1 MRLDVA
7 SAARLIDRF
16 GTLTPIGEGQMGA
29 VFEGYDSARNCRV
42 AIKLLKS
49 TDSDAVRRMQR
60 EAAVLSRVRHPN
72 VCAIHEFGETD
83 GQPWIMMPL
92 VEGCALDQAW
102 QELPLDARVDLLI
115 DICRGVEAAHAAG
128 LIHRDIKPAN
138 ILVCRDEQG
147 LLTPVVMD
155 FGIARAEHG
164 DDGTLTA
171 TGEVVGTPESMAPEQ
186 VRGERECID
195 RRTDVWAIGGLLY
208 RALCDRP
215 PFAGKSA
222 AEVMTQI
229 INRDVPNPR
238 RYQPEIPGSLA
249 RICMQCLEREP
260 ARRYA
265 DVSAIREDLQRYL
278 GGLAVRARDTGI
290 GYALRRSWHR
300 NRLAWSVGA
309 VMSVSLLLAMSGW
322 VYARIDAA
330 HREVLAREL
339 GATREMVR
347 SRMHIAYLAPLHDLR
362 SEREALAQMGRDAM
376 AHLAGES
383 EGIRTLARRSA
394 GLSALALSDFPEVV
408 STLTPL
414 AEAGMADEVDLKA
427 LASAHLQLYQLAA
440 DRFADLPA
448 PERNSALSGARAR
461 DLLPARAYLAR
472 TESSDGLER
481 VRLLL
486 IDNQFDDARQ
496 ALARIPAEPPT
507 EYARQW
513 LSGDLAMAEAAQQA
527 GRGRREAAQRAYLQA
542 QALFEVAAS
551 TARSDGRV
559 LRRVCDA
566 ALGGYRQRLSL
577 GAAAPVSPEALHA
590 ACSEALV
597 ANPSDPITHETLA
610 AVWET
615 IARNHDL
622 RQEGAEMAQ
631 ALAAAI
637 QHADLALQQAPEL
650 LGARLIGARAR
661 HLQAGHL
668 ADDLDAGLALYDR
681 AIAMLDPLLVD
692 APGFAPAWLLKG
704 RLLSQRTR
712 LLNNHGKQDQVQSFD
727 SALTALRE
735 ARRLRPQDP
744 DTLNALG
751 LALVFQFYILRNNDL
766 SAATAVMEEA
776 IALLDEALVTSP
788 DDPELLFGQGA
799 NLGDLWGAQANWAST
814 DAGFDAATPTLERA
828 LALLAR
834 LRAVAPGRSD
844 GYAQAIAQLATYAE
858 LARARALP
866 RLPQLRQA
874 QAIAAGAAAAKITLD
889 QSLLAWLAMEAAV
902 ALDEADSSEAATA
915 FADSDRYL
923 RTAENDPEEVYG
935 ASRQRLEWVVAR
947 LRWALRKGL
956 SVTATIA
963 QGEATIK
970 ALLAHP
976 RGAAD
981 GIVYCNAGAFH
992 WLLGEHAISA
1002 GGLAPAARIEL
1013 ADQAF
1018 ADCKKSNPSYARRW
1032 GAVYAAVAAR
1042 VASSRNL

>member
-1 MRLDVA
+1 M
-7 SAARLIDRF
+7 DRF

-29 VFEGYDSARNCRV
+29 VFEGYDSERQCRV

-49 TDSDAVRRMQR
+49 TDPDAVRRMQR

-72 VCAIHEFGETD
+72 VCEIHEFGESD
-83 GQPWIMMPL
+83 GQPWITMPL
-92 VEGCALDQAW
+92 IEGCALDQAW
-102 QELPLDARVDLLI
+102 QELPLDARVDVLI

-138 ILVCRDEQG
+138 ILVCSDEQG
-147 LLTPVVMD
+147 SLTPLVMD

-164 DDGTLTA
+164 DESALTA
-171 TGEVVGTPESMAPEQ
+171 TGEIVGTPESMAPEQ
-186 VRGERECID
+186 VRGEREQID
-195 RRTDVWAIGGLLY
+195 RRTDVWGIGGLLY

-215 PFAGKSA
+215 PFEGKSA

-229 INRDVPNPR
+229 IHRDVPNPR
-238 RYQPEIPGSLA
+238 RYQSAVPGSLA

-265 DVSAIREDLQRYL
+265 DVSAIREDLQRYRS
-278 GGLAVRARDTGI
+278 GLAVWARDTGI

-309 VMSVSLLLAMSGW
+309 VMTVGLLLAMSAW
-322 VYARIDAA
+322 VYARIDAV

-362 SEREALAQMGRDAM
+362 AEREALARIGREAM

-383 EGIRTLARRSA
+383 EGIRTLARRSL
-394 GLSALALSDFPEVV
+394 GLSALALGDYHEVV
-408 STLTPL
+408 ATLTPL
-414 AEAGMADEVDLKA
+414 ASAGLADGTDLRA

-440 DRFADLPA
+440 DRFADLPDA
-448 PERNSALSGARAR
+448 ERNSALSGARER
-461 DLLPARAYLAR
+461 DLLPARAYLAS
-472 TESSDGLER
+472 TGATDGLER

-486 IDNQFDDARQ
+486 IDNSFDDARH
-496 ALARIPAEPPT
+496 ALTQIPAEPPT

-513 LSGDLAMAEAAQQA
+513 LSGDLAMAEAAHLA
-527 GRGRREAAQRAYLQA
+527 GRGQRESAQQAYATA

-577 GAAAPVSPEALHA
+577 GAAAPASPQALHA
-590 ACSEALV
+590 ACGDALV
-597 ANPSDPITHETLA
+597 ANPSDPKTHETLA
-610 AVWET
+610 AVWEA
-615 IARNHDL
+615 IAQNHDL
-622 RQEGAEMAQ
+622 RHEVAAMTQ
-631 ALAAAI
+631 ALKAAI

-650 LGARLIGARAR
+650 LGARLIGARAL

-692 APGFAPAWLLKG
+692 APGFAPGWLLRG

-712 LLNNHGKQDQVQSFD
+712 LLNNHSSQDHVQSFD
-727 SALTALRE
+727 LALTALRE

-744 DTLNALG
+744 DTINALG
-751 LALVFQFYILRNNDL
+751 LALVFQFYILRNQDL
-766 SAATAVMEEA
+766 ASAARVMDEA
-776 IALLDEALVTSP
+776 IALLDEALTTTP
-788 DDPELLFGQGA
+788 DDPELLFSQGA
-799 NLGDLWGAQANWAST
+799 NLGDLWAAQANWSET
-814 DAGFDAATPTLERA
+814 DAGFDAATPTLERG
-828 LALLAR
+828 LSLLAR
-834 LRAVAPGRSD
+834 LRSVAPGRAD
-844 GYAQAIAQLATYAE
+844 GYAQAIAQLATYGE
-858 LARARALP
+858 LARARSLP
-866 RLPQLRQA
+866 RLPQLLLA
-874 QAIAAGAAAAKITLD
+874 QAIAAEAASAGISLD
-889 QSLLAWLAMEAAV
+889 QSLLAWLTMERAV
-902 ALDEADSSEAATA
+902 ALDEVDSDEAAKA
-915 FADSDRYL
+915 FADSDRHL
-923 RTAENDPEEVYG
+923 RAAMSDPEELYS
-935 ASRQRLEWVVAR
+935 ATRQRLEWVVAR
-947 LRWALRKGL
+947 LRWTLRKNL

-992 WLLGEHAISA
+992 WLLGEHAITA
-1002 GGLAPAARIEL
+1002 EGLAPVARI
-1013 ADQAF
+1013 AQANQAF
-1018 ADCKKSNPSYARRW
+1018 ARCQQLNASYARRW
-1032 GAVYAAVAAR
+1032 SALADAAAAWVPAPR
-1042 VASSRNL
+1042 EL

>member
-1 MRLDVA
+1 
-7 SAARLIDRF
+7 
-16 GTLTPIGEGQMGA
+16 MGA
-29 VFEGYDSARNCRV
+29 VYEGYDSERHCRV

-72 VCAIHEFGETD
+72 VCAIHELGETG

-92 VEGCALDQAW
+92 IEGCALDQAW

-115 DICRGVEAAHAAG
+115 DICRGIEATHAAG

-147 LLTPVVMD
+147 RLTPMVMD

-164 DDGTLTA
+164 DDGALTA
-171 TGEVVGTPESMAPEQ
+171 TGEIVGTPESMAPEQ

-229 INRDVPNPR
+229 IHRDVPNPR
-238 RYQPEIPGSLA
+238 RYRPEIPGSLA

-265 DVSAIREDLQRYL
+265 DVSAIREDLQRYR
-278 GGLAVRARDTGI
+278 GGLSVRARDTGI

-309 VMSVSLLLAMSGW
+309 VMTVGLLLALSGW
-322 VYARIDAA
+322 VHARIDAA

-362 SEREALAQMGRDAM
+362 PERDALAQMGRDAM
-376 AHLAGES
+376 THLAGQS
-383 EGIRTLARRSA
+383 DGIRMLARRSA
-394 GLSALALSDFPEVV
+394 GLSALALGDYPEVV
-408 STLTPL
+408 AMLTPL
-414 AEAGMADEVDLKA
+414 ARAGLADEVDFKA

-440 DRFADLPA
+440 ERFADLPDA
-448 PERNSALSGARAR
+448 ERDSALSGARAR
-461 DLLPARAYLAR
+461 DLLPARAYLAE
-472 TESSDGLER
+472 TDATDGVER

-486 IDNQFDDARQ
+486 IDNQLEDARQ
-496 ALARIPAEPPT
+496 ALARISAEPVT
-507 EYARQW
+507 EYTRQW
-513 LSGDLAMAEAAQQA
+513 LSGDLAMADAAHQA
-527 GRGRREAAQRAYLQA
+527 GRGERELAQQAYAQA
-542 QALFEVAAS
+542 QSLFEVAAA

-577 GAAAPVSPEALHA
+577 GATAPQSPESLHPACA
-590 ACSEALV
+590 ATLV

-622 RQEGAEMAQ
+622 RQEGADMDR

-637 QHADLALQQAPEL
+637 AHADRAIEQAPGL

-692 APGFAPAWLLKG
+692 APGFASGWLLSG

-712 LLNNHGKQDQVQSFD
+712 LLNNHGKQEQAQSFER
-727 SALTALRE
+727 ALAALRE
-735 ARRLRPQDP
+735 ARRLRPRDP
-744 DTLNALG
+744 DTVNALG
-751 LALVFQFYILRNNDL
+751 LALVFQFYILRNKDL
-766 SAATAVMEEA
+766 VAATEVMGEA
-776 IALLDEALVTSP
+776 IALLDEALTATP
-788 DDPELLFGQGA
+788 DDPELLYSQGA
-799 NLGDLWGAQANWAST
+799 NLGDLWGAQANWATT
-814 DAGFDAATPTLERA
+814 DAEFNAAMPTLDRG
-828 LALLAR
+828 LMLLAR
-834 LRAVAPGRSD
+834 LRQIAPGRTD
-844 GYAQAIAQLATYAE
+844 CYAQPIAQLATYAE

-866 RLPQLRQA
+866 RLPQLQQA
-874 QAIAAGAAAAKITLD
+874 QAIATEAASAKITLD

-902 ALDEADSSEAATA
+902 ALDEVDSSETAAA
-915 FADSDRYL
+915 FAESDRYL
-923 RTAENDPEEVYG
+923 RVAERDPEEFYG
-935 ASRQRLEWVVAR
+935 ANRQRLEWVVAR
-947 LRWALRKGL
+947 LRWAVRGQRPLA
-956 SVTATIA
+956 ATIA
-963 QGEATIK
+963 QGDATIK

-976 RGAAD
+976 RGGSD
-981 GIVYCNAGAFH
+981 GIVHCNAGAFH
-992 WLLGEHAISA
+992 WLLGDQAITA
-1002 GGLAPAARIEL
+1002 AGLAPFMRIEL

-1018 ADCKKSNPSYARRW
+1018 IRCQQLNPSYARRW
-1032 GAVYAAVAAR
+1032 TATAEAVAAR
-1042 VASSRNL
+1042 VAATPAR

>member
-1 MRLDVA
+1 MA

-29 VFEGYDSARNCRV
+29 VFEGYDSERSCRV

-92 VEGCALDQAW
+92 VEGRALDQAW

-147 LLTPVVMD
+147 LLTPMVMD

-164 DDGTLTA
+164 DDGALTA
-171 TGEVVGTPESMAPEQ
+171 TGDIVGTPECMAPEQ
-186 VRGERECID
+186 VRGDREHID
-195 RRTDVWAIGGLLY
+195 GRTDVWAMGGLLY

-215 PFAGKSA
+215 PFDGKSA

-229 INRDVPNPR
+229 IHRDVPSPR

-265 DVSAIREDLQRYL
+265 DVSAIREDLQRYRS
-278 GGLAVRARDTGI
+278 GLAVWARDTGI

-309 VMSVSLLLAMSGW
+309 VMTVGLLLALSGW

-362 SEREALAQMGRDAM
+362 AERETLARLGRDAM

-414 AEAGMADEVDLKA
+414 AEAGLADEIDLKA

-448 PERNSALSGARAR
+448 PERNSALSGARER

-472 TESSDGLER
+472 VGPTDGLEQ

-486 IDNQFDDARQ
+486 IELQIDDARQ
-496 ALARIPAEPPT
+496 ALARFPAEPPT

-513 LSGDLAMAEAAQQA
+513 LNGDLAMAEAAQLA
-527 GRGRREAAQRAYLQA
+527 GRGQRKAAQQAYAQA
-542 QALFEVAAS
+542 QSMFEVAAR

-590 ACSEALV
+590 ACSAALV

-610 AVWET
+610 TVWET

-622 RQEGAEMAQ
+622 RQEGSAMEQ
-631 ALAAAI
+631 ALTAAI

-668 ADDLDAGLALYDR
+668 ADDLEAGLALYDR
-681 AIAMLDPLLVD
+681 AIAMLDPLLVE
-692 APGFAPAWLLKG
+692 APGFAPAWLLRG

-727 SALTALRE
+727 PALIDLRE

-751 LALVFQFYILRNNDL
+751 LTLVFQFYILRDDDMA
-766 SAATAVMEEA
+766 SANQVMTEA
-776 IALLDEALVTSP
+776 IALLDEALAATP
-788 DDPELLFGQGA
+788 DDPELLFSQGA
-799 NLGDLWGAQANWAST
+799 NLGDLWGAQASWAT
-814 DAGFDAATPTLERA
+814 ADAGFDAATPTLERA
-828 LALLAR
+828 LLLLVR
-834 LRAVAPGRSD
+834 LRAVAPGRTD

-866 RLPQLRQA
+866 RLPQLQRA
-874 QAIAAGAAAAKITLD
+874 QSIAAEAASAKITLD
-889 QSLLAWLAMEAAV
+889 QSLLAWLAMETAV
-902 ALDEADSSEAATA
+902 ALDETDSAEAASA

-923 RTAENDPEEVYG
+923 RAAESDPEEFYG
-935 ASRQRLEWVVAR
+935 ATRQRLEWVVAR
-947 LRWALRKGL
+947 LRWALRKHV

-963 QGEATIK
+963 QGDATIK

-976 RGAAD
+976 RGSTD
-981 GIVYCNAGAFH
+981 GIVHCNAGAFH
-992 WLLGEHAISA
+992 WLLGEQGITA
-1002 GGLAPAARIEL
+1002 GGLAPAGRVEL
-1013 ADQAF
+1013 ADQSF
-1018 ADCKKSNPSYARRW
+1018 ARCQQFNPSYARRW
-1032 GAVYAAVAAR
+1032 GTLADAAAAR
-1042 VASSRNL
+1042 VAAKRE